1 MKTTGSSAGRTA
13 LYAVSGG
20 ALSAFFALAGAQQAE
35 AAPQPPP
42 PPAKK
47 AEADKQVANRKAVDA
62 GPSGRNEQTGK
73 RERQTRAVKKAESDK
88 KVAERKAVDA
98 GPSGRNEQTGKRE
111 RQTQADKIRK
121 AGDQARRDEAMRDL
135 QRTAPGRAD
144 YAASQR
150 GGAPGTGQARQLR
163 DARER
168 AEEARAAAARPAGS
182 TRAWEIRQQQA
193 RAADAEVQRLDRRKP
208 AGGAGPQGV
217 PNRWQRAAEDTG
229 RVANDALQK
238 MREDYSHE
246 VKGLLSAA
254 ATAGEAPGAIKE
266 REAKTQRKLQG
277 RVDPDLSKKVGFLRN
292 MGKAGGI
299 VGGTLGAIYDIR
311 EGKDPAQA
319 TVSSVLGTVAGGAFG
334 GMVAGAVGGPPGI
347 VAGLV
352 GGAAAGLV
360 TSGAVDAT
368 WEYFAGKEE
377 K

>member
-1 MKTTGSSAGRTA
+1 M
-13 LYAVSGG
+13 
-20 ALSAFFALAGAQQAE
+20 
-35 AAPQPPP
+35 
-42 PPAKK
+42 
-47 AEADKQVANRKAVDA
+47 
-62 GPSGRNEQTGK
+62 
-73 RERQTRAVKKAESDK
+73 
-88 KVAERKAVDA
+88 
-98 GPSGRNEQTGKRE
+98 
-111 RQTQADKIRK
+111 
-121 AGDQARRDEAMRDL
+121 
-135 QRTAPGRAD
+135 
-144 YAASQR
+144 
-150 GGAPGTGQARQLR
+150 
-163 DARER
+163 
-168 AEEARAAAARPAGS
+168 
-182 TRAWEIRQQQA
+182 
-193 RAADAEVQRLDRRKP
+193 
-208 AGGAGPQGV
+208 
-217 PNRWQRAAEDTG
+217 
-229 RVANDALQK
+229 ANDALQK